1 LTSASSKLPKPRAA
15 GFSAVELMVSITVM
29 ALLML
34 GFLTVFPLGM
44 RSVQKGENLSTATSL
59 AQDEME
65 RLKTL
70 PYTDA
75 ALTAGNHADP
85 GNPIEGLFTRTWN
98 VTNDAPMAGM
108 KTVTVTVVYRDG
120 VGPRN
125 IQMTTYLTR

>member
-1 LTSASSKLPKPRAA
+1 LTRAASKPVQLGTA
-15 GFSAVELMVSITVM
+15 GFSAVELMVSMTVM

-44 RSVQKGENLSTATSL
+44 RSVQKGESLSTATSL

-70 PYTDA
+70 PFTDA
-75 ALTAGNHADP
+75 ALTAGNHSDS
-85 GNPIEGLFTRTWN
+85 GNPIEGAFTRTWT
-98 VTNDAPMAGM
+98 VTNDAPLAGM
-108 KTVTVTVVYRDG
+108 KTVRVTVAYRDG
-120 VGPRN
+120 VGPRT